1 MSRAPPGSGKT
12 TTLYA
17 ALQQAYSPEKKV
29 ITIEDPVEY
38 QFDGINQIQVHPKI
52 GLTFAT
58 GLRHILRHDPDIIMV
73 GEIRDLETAE
83 IAVHSALTGHLVLST
98 LHTNDASGAVTRL
111 LDMGIEPYLVT
122 SSVEALIAQRLVR
135 TICPN
140 CKEEYEVSQ
149 AALAK
154 IGRNGLT
161 SHKLFHGRGCDQCKQ
176 TGYKGR
182 TAIYEMLDVG

>member
-1 MSRAPPGSGKT
+1 M
-12 TTLYA
+12 
-17 ALQQAYSPEKKV
+17 
-29 ITIEDPVEY
+29 
-38 QFDGINQIQVHPKI
+38 
-52 GLTFAT
+52 
-58 GLRHILRHDPDIIMV
+58 RHDPDIIMV

-83 IAVHSALTGHLVLST
+83 IAIHSALTGHLVLST
-98 LHTNDASGAVTRL
+98 LHTNDAAGAVTRL
-111 LDMGIEPYLVT
+111 LEMGIEPYLVT

-140 CKEEYEVSQ
+140 CKEEYEVSN

-161 SHKLFHGRGCDQCKQ
+161 SHMFFRGRGCDRCKH

-182 TAIYEMLDVG
+182 TAIYEMLPVDDSIRSLVLERAPATAIAEMACRHGMRTLRDDGWVKVQEGITTIEEVVRVTQEDDSEF